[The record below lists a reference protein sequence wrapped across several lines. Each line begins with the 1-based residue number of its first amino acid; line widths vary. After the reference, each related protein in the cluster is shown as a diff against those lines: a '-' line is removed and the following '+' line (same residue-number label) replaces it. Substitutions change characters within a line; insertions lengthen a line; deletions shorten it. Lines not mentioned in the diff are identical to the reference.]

1 MIALK
6 QSKMKQL
13 HVNALWRFL
22 SDLSF
27 IMQCTVV
34 VVCPVAGFH
43 ITANCCSR
51 TMAQRTHLKKN
62 NKTIFKCEFANT
74 VTNSW
79 GAFQFLSEKSKLVI
93 EKNLIYIN
101 FLILSPKSNLNK
113 IILLVLFSLIK
124 KYRLV

>member
-93 EKNLIYIN
+93 EKNLIYIS
-101 FLILSPKSNLNK
+101 FLILSPKNNLNK